1 MGTFEFDLESRNCD
15 CTHNNNSTGA
25 GETCIIAQKI
35 FDQCRIQKCLT
46 ADILGPA
53 RAARSTTPSCNDM
66 LCEGDIIVP
75 PCNAADVS
83 IRDLELERIEILRK
97 KPNPLQKG
105 CWDLELKY
113 VFTYTLEFRRADGC
127 FIGCIPATN
136 MYNLRV
142 TLFGSTEAD
151 VTTVTDLF
159 DCCGNSN
166 GGPFAIAEG
175 KAVALQA
182 ELRYPSCSLNCGS
195 CHCDPC
201 HSHADCDCNHISLTN
216 GDAAMGAPVA
226 VNVSIGL
233 FTIVKLF
240 RTVNMLVHSL
250 GRCMPETCTSTAVP
264 GDPCRNFESI
274 RFPLDMF
281 SPSTEPRSCCGF
293 GPVFGSPNCE
303 VDCLGCGC
311 DNDRRTGGCDNRN
324 CRCDCDDRRDRDDRC
339 K

>member
-1 MGTFEFDLESRNCD
+1 MGAFEFDLSARNC
-15 CTHNNNSTGA
+15 CGNNSNTNGA

-46 ADILGPA
+46 SDILGPA
-53 RAARSTTPSCNDM
+53 RAARSNGNSCNDM

-83 IRDLELERIEILRK
+83 IRDLELDHIEILRK
-97 KPNPLQKG
+97 KANPLQEG

-113 VFTYTLEFRRADGC
+113 VFNYMLEFRRADGC

-136 MYNLRV
+136 SYNLRV

-151 VTTVTDLF
+151 VTTATDLY

-166 GGPFAIAEG
+166 GGPFAVAEG

-182 ELRYPSCSLNCGS
+182 ELRFP
-195 CHCDPC
+195 HCYDPC
-201 HSHADCDCNHISLTN
+201 HHHHNHCECNAITLSN

-226 VNVSIGL
+226 VNVCIGL

-240 RTVNMLVHSL
+240 RTVNMVVNSL
-250 GRCMPETCTSTAVP
+250 GRCMPESCTSTAIP
-264 GDPCRNFESI
+264 GDPCRNFENI
-274 RFPLDMF
+274 RFPLDIF
-281 SPSTEPRSCCGF
+281 SPSAEPQSCCGF
-293 GPVFGSPNCE
+293 GPVYGSPNCE

-311 DNDRRTGGCDNRN
+311 DCSNNNNSCTCGCR
-324 CRCDCDDRRDRDDRC
+324 
-339 K
+339 

>member
-1 MGTFEFDLESRNCD
+1 MGAFEFDLSARNC
-15 CTHNNNSTGA
+15 CGNNSNTSGA

-46 ADILGPA
+46 SDILGPA
-53 RAARSTTPSCNDM
+53 RAARNNGNSCNDM

-83 IRDLELERIEILRK
+83 IRDLELDHIEILRK
-97 KPNPLQKG
+97 KANPLQEG

-113 VFTYTLEFRRADGC
+113 VFNYMLEFRRADGC

-136 MYNLRV
+136 SYNLRV

-151 VTTVTDLF
+151 VTTATDLY

-166 GGPFAIAEG
+166 GGPFAVAEG

-182 ELRYPSCSLNCGS
+182 ELRFP
-195 CHCDPC
+195 HCYDPC
-201 HSHADCDCNHISLTN
+201 HHHHSHCECNAITLSN

-226 VNVSIGL
+226 VNVCIGL

-240 RTVNMLVHSL
+240 RTVNMVVNSL
-250 GRCMPETCTSTAVP
+250 GRCMPESCTSTAIP
-264 GDPCRNFESI
+264 GDPCRNFENI

-281 SPSTEPRSCCGF
+281 SPSAEPQSCCGF
-293 GPVFGSPNCE
+293 GPVYGSPNCE

-311 DNDRRTGGCDNRN
+311 ECNNNSNNGCN
-324 CRCDCDDRRDRDDRC
+324 CGCR
-339 K
+339 